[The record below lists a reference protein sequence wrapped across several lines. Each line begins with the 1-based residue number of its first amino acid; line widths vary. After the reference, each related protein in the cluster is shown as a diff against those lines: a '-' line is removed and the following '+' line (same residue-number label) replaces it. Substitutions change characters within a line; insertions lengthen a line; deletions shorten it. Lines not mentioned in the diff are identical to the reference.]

1 MALRLSRTFSTLT
14 LLLTTLATTTV
25 FAHAH
30 LQHQYPAADAAVDAA
45 PQALTLNFSEGIEPR
60 FSGVSV
66 TDEKQQPVALG
77 AVKRNEKD
85 PTQMIVPM
93 AAPLTPGSYTVKWH
107 VVSVDGHKTEGSYRF
122 SVK

>member
-1 MALRLSRTFSTLT
+1 MTKHLTCTLT
-14 LLLTTLATTTV
+14 LLLATLTTPIV

-60 FSGVSV
+60 FSGVTL
-66 TDEKQQPVALG
+66 TDDKQQPVALG

-85 PTQMIVPM
+85 PTQLIVPM
-93 AAPLTPGSYTVKWH
+93 TSSLTAGTYQVKWH

>member
-1 MALRLSRTFSTLT
+1 MTLRLSRSLSALT
-14 LLLTTLATTTV
+14 LLLSTLATPVV

-60 FSGVSV
+60 FSGVTV
-66 TDEKQQPVALG
+66 TDDKQQPVALG

-93 AAPLTPGSYTVKWH
+93 AAPLTPGNYKVDWH
-107 VVSVDGHKTEGSYRF
+107 VVSVDGHKTGGSYRF

>member
-14 LLLTTLATTTV
+14 LLLTSLATPTV